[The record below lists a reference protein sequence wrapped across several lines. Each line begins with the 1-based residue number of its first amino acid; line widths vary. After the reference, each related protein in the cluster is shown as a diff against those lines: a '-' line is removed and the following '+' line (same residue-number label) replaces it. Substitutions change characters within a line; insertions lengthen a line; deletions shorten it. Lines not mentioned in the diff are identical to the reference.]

1 MLWKI
6 TYQTYQTWEKPKA
19 ANPTVKQLEKVA
31 NAVGK
36 QLILEMV

>member
-1 MLWKI
+1 MSAFHFSSAK
-6 TYQTYQTWEKPKA
+6 QEPKKA

-36 QLILEMV
+36 KLVLEMV